1 MHLSR
6 ETFDKLFLASGLV
19 TKDDL
24 ALAHDEA
31 QKQGKSPFD
40 TLIALGKLSEAH
52 LAEILATYY
61 EVPLVDAKRAEVDG
75 DALMRLPQVF
85 IKTHRAFIIA
95 EDDTTVTLGM
105 VDPGDEDVIAEV
117 RSRTGK
123 WVAVSVVTTSSVAQA
138 LKKYRA
144 TQGVV
149 FDARRAATESKEGE
163 SASIVETLDALLEH
177 AITLGASDLHI
188 EPLENMLVVRARIDG
203 VMQEIASFPK
213 TFSAPLVARVKVIA
227 NLQVDEHN
235 APQDGRFRANADAAG
250 TIDIRVNIMPV
261 LHGEKAEMR
270 LLRSTSRPITFRDI
284 GFAPTQEALLETEVH
299 KPHGMILVTGPTGH
313 GKTTTLYA
321 ILHKLNS
328 PKVNITTIEDPIEYE
343 FPHVNQ
349 TQVNVRAG
357 ITFANGLRSLLRQN
371 PDIIMVGEIRDE
383 ETADIAVHAALTG
396 PLVLSSLHTNDAPS
410 ALPRLA
416 DMGVEPFLLA
426 STVNAIIAQRLV
438 RKICPTCIY
447 SYKLSAE
454 VKRAI
459 AAQKKNLGDTHIKSI
474 PATLYRGKGCPVC
487 GGSGYLGQIAVFEIM
502 VMNDAI
508 RELAQKQTSAATI
521 RKQAI
526 KDGMITMF
534 EDGLQK
540 VEQGVTTIEEVLRVV
555 QE

>member
-1 MHLSR
+1 MHLPQD
-6 ETFDKLFLASGLV
+6 TFDKLFLASGLV

-24 ALAHDEA
+24 SLARDEA
-31 QKQGKSPFD
+31 QKQGKSPFE
-40 TLIALGKLSEAH
+40 TLVSLGKLSETH
-52 LAEILATYY
+52 LAEILAAYY
-61 EVPLVDAKRAEVDG
+61 EAPIFDAKRAEIDTE
-75 DALMRLPQVF
+75 ALMRLPQVF
-85 IKTHRAFIIA
+85 IKTHRAFIIT
-95 EDDTTVTLGM
+95 EDDAAVTLGM
-105 VDPGDEDVIAEV
+105 VDPGDEDVIADV
-117 RSRTGK
+117 RARTKK
-123 WVAVSVVTTSSVAQA
+123 WVVPTVVTSSSVAHV
-138 LKKYRA
+138 LKQYRSV
-144 TQGVV
+144 QGVA
-149 FDARRAATESKEGE
+149 FDVHRVAAEAQEGE
-163 SASIVETLDALLEH
+163 SSSIVETLDALLEH
-177 AITLGASDLHI
+177 AITLGASDVHI

-213 TFSAPLVARVKVIA
+213 TFAAPLVARVKVIA

-284 GFAPTQEALLETEVH
+284 GFAEQQEAILEAEVH

-313 GKTTTLYA
+313 GKITTLYA

-343 FPHVNQ
+343 FPHINQ
-349 TQVNVRAG
+349 TQVNARAG

-396 PLVLSSLHTNDAPS
+396 HLVLSSLHTNDAPS
-410 ALPRLA
+410 ALPRLV

-447 SYKLSAE
+447 SYKLPAE

-459 AAQKKNLGDTHIKSI
+459 TAQKKLLGDTHIKSV
-474 PATLYRGKGCPVC
+474 PETLYRGKGCSVC

-502 VMNDAI
+502 AMNDNI
-508 RELAQKQTSAATI
+508 RELAQKQVSAAMI

-534 EDGLQK
+534 EDGLKK
-540 VEQGVTTIEEVLRVV
+540 VERGVTTIEEVLRVV

>member
-1 MHLSR
+1 MHLSQ
-6 ETFDKLFLASGLV
+6 ETFDSLFIASGLV

-24 ALAHDEA
+24 SLARDEA
-31 QKQGKSPFD
+31 KKQGKSPFD
-40 TLIALGKLSEAH
+40 TLISLGKISEAH
-52 LAEILATYY
+52 LAEVLATYY
-61 EVPLVDAKRAEVDG
+61 EVPIFDAKRSETED
-75 DALMRLPQVF
+75 DALMRLPQAF
-85 IKTHRAFIIA
+85 IKTHRVFITA

-105 VDPGDEDVIAEV
+105 VDPGDADTIAEV
-117 RSRTGK
+117 RAMTGK
-123 WVAVSVVTTSSVAQA
+123 WVNAAVVTMSSVAYA

-144 TQGVV
+144 AQGVV
-149 FDARRAATESKEGE
+149 FDAHRAAVEAQDGE
-163 SASIVETLDALLEH
+163 SASIIETLDALLEH
-177 AITLGASDLHI
+177 AITLGASDLHV

-203 VMQEIASFPK
+203 IMQEIASFPK
-213 TFSAPLVARVKVIA
+213 SFSAPLVARIKVIA

-284 GFAPTQEALLETEVH
+284 GLAPVQEALLEAEVH

-349 TQVNVRAG
+349 TQVNARAG

-396 PLVLSSLHTNDAPS
+396 HLVLSSLHTNDAPS
-410 ALPRLA
+410 ALPRLV

-426 STVNAIIAQRLV
+426 STINAVVAQRLV

-447 SYKLSAE
+447 SYKISPE
-454 VKRAI
+454 IKRAI
-459 AAQKKNLGDTHIKSI
+459 TAQKKALGDTHIKTV
-474 PATLYRGKGCPVC
+474 PETLYRGKGCSVC
-487 GGSGYLGQIAVFEIM
+487 GGSGFLGQVAVFEIM
-502 VMNDAI
+502 AMNDEL
-508 RELAQKQTSAATI
+508 RELAQKQTGAAVI

-526 KDGMITMF
+526 KGGMTTMF

-540 VEQGVTTIEEVLRVV
+540 VERGVTTIEEVLRVV